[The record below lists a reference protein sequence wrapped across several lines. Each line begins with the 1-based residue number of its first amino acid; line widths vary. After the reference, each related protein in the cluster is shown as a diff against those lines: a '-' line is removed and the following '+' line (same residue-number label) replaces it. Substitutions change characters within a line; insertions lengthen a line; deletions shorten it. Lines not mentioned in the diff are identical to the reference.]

1 MLSQVEFHVGLYLK
15 IIASN
20 NKGNV
25 SWSVVEN
32 FTHSGIF
39 FVVVVRA
46 AIVLGTMPGTLH
58 SIHFAGIG
66 TFSTW
71 LILIKT
77 KGLRWI
83 TGGTGNFSVGKTCRL
98 ERLILVTFND
108 QQPNM
113 QSQQALVKARIHS
126 CVCFSVRV
134 SVSVSA

>member
-15 IIASN
+15 MIASSN
-20 NKGNV
+20 EGNV
-25 SWSVVEN
+25 SWRVVEN

-77 KGLRWI
+77 KRLRWI

-98 ERLILVTFND
+98 ERLTLIAFDN
-108 QQPNM
+108 QQPNI
-113 QSQQALVKARIHS
+113 QN
-126 CVCFSVRV
+126 
-134 SVSVSA
+134 